1 MSIYLSVI
9 VPCYNEELRF
19 KRGFKHYFS
28 YLKKQKYSWEL
39 LFVNDGS
46 YDKTEELL
54 KNSVKINKNVKMISY
69 SKNKGKGY
77 AIVKGVEKALGRY
90 ILFSDIDHSVPI
102 STIESFFNS
111 FERGYDV
118 VIGSRRVI
126 GAKFL
131 KRQPFLREFLGR
143 GFSALVRL
151 LIDFKITDTT
161 CGFKAFKNE
170 FAKKIFQKITV
181 YGWVF
186 DAEII
191 FLCKKYGLKVSQV
204 PVVWEDVRGS
214 KVSVGRDI
222 VGSLFGL
229 LKVRINDIQNKY

>member
-19 KRGFKHYFS
+19 KHGFNHYFS

-77 AIVKGVEKALGRY
+77 AIVKGVKKAQGQY

-102 STIESFFNS
+102 STLESFLNS

-131 KRQPFLREFLGR
+131 KRQPFLRELLGR

-181 YGWVF
+181 YGWAF

-222 VGSLFGL
+222 VESFFGL